1 MTCVH
6 HYDGIFMVLKN
17 SLHKDLIVKMKLFL
31 WTQKNT
37 KIWLFNSKLKIFFT
51 SFFPVLS
58 TNSMCQTNVPMVLF
72 IKQAFLMFEASPER
86 SNNYNIFIIVSCSF
100 STPHSA
106 SLHFGEIVPG
116 MLFSTLCCD
125 LVQFWLK
132 NSVWDQQCAH
142 QDGWVAASTSPIK
155 AFIKL

>member
-6 HYDGIFMVLKN
+6 HYDGIFMALKN

-86 SNNYNIFIIVSCSF
+86 SNNYNISIIVSCSF
-100 STPHSA
+100 SHPTPCIA
-106 SLHFGEIVPG
+106 S
-116 MLFSTLCCD
+116 
-125 LVQFWLK
+125 FWGDSSWRAVFYAVL
-132 NSVWDQQCAH
+132 
-142 QDGWVAASTSPIK
+142 
-155 AFIKL
+155 